1 MNSSSE
7 SKSNY
12 WIQAGNDSIK
22 AEFVEAI
29 MIVSRREEHLI
40 ISIVSFIFFMFM
52 LFFVIS
58 ARHLERFYL
67 YLILFVFAVV
77 STLWTILKCKKR
89 HYVQIAMTSGHKKIM
104 GVFFN
109 MSDAVALRDELKSA
123 CQLTPSDDGAIGE

>member
-67 YLILFVFAVV
+67 YLILVVFAVV

-89 HYVQIAMTSGHKKIM
+89 HYVQIAMTSGHKKNM

>member
-1 MNSSSE
+1 
-7 SKSNY
+7 
-12 WIQAGNDSIK
+12 
-22 AEFVEAI
+22 

-52 LFFVIS
+52 LFFIIS
-58 ARHLERFYL
+58 ARHLEGFYL
-67 YLILFVFAVV
+67 YLILVVFAIV

-89 HYVQIAMTSGHKKIM
+89 HYVQIAMTSGHKKNM

>member
-67 YLILFVFAVV
+67 YLILVVFAVV

-89 HYVQIAMTSGHKKIM
+89 HYVQIAMTSRHKKNM